1 VLPCSLVIG
10 LDKLTMSLDVAGMV
24 LCAAVLHAT
33 WNAMLRTQADRLW
46 LVTVMGLVS
55 TAVGLP
61 FAIALPLPAGAAWPY
76 LAVSAAVQVAYTYF
90 LLLCYRVADLGS
102 VYPVI
107 RGSVPLLVSL
117 GAAVFTGERLGPAE
131 LVGIGL
137 VSFGIMA
144 MVFGRRGVG
153 RRALLLAVTTG
164 AIIAT
169 YTVLDGVGVRRA
181 GNSITYAAWIFILYG
196 VLLTV
201 VFAVARGRLVL
212 RGRRSELRVAALAGV
227 GQLVTYA
234 LVMCAYR
241 LSPLAP
247 VSALRETSVVFA
259 TLIGWRFLG
268 EKLTAA
274 RLGACAAIAMGACC
288 LSYFAT

>member
-1 VLPCSLVIG
+1 
-10 LDKLTMSLDVAGMV
+10 
-24 LCAAVLHAT
+24 
-33 WNAMLRTQADRLW
+33 MLRTQADRLW
-46 LVTVMGLVS
+46 LVTMMSFVS
-55 TAVGLP
+55 TAIGLP
-61 FAIALPLPAGAAWPY
+61 FAIAMPFPPSAAWPY
-76 LAVSAAVQVAYTYF
+76 LAVSAAVQVVYTLF

-107 RGSVPLLVSL
+107 RGTVPLLVSL
-117 GAAVFTGERLGPAE
+117 GAAVFAGERPGLPS
-131 LVGIGL
+131 LLGIGL

-144 MVFGRRGVG
+144 MVLGRQSGG
-153 RRALLLAVTTG
+153 AKAPLLALATG

-169 YTVLDGVGVRRA
+169 YTVLDGVGVRLT
-181 GNSITYAAWIFILYG
+181 GNSISYTAWIFVVYG
-196 VLLTV
+196 ALVPV
-201 VFAVARGRLVL
+201 VYVAARGRLVL
-212 RGRRSELRVAALAGV
+212 RGRGPEVRVAALAGA
-227 GQLVTYA
+227 GQLATYA
-234 LVMCAYR
+234 MVLWAYR
-241 LSPLAP
+241 LSPLGP

>member
-1 VLPCSLVIG
+1 MAG
-10 LDKLTMSLDVAGMV
+10 LV
-24 LCAAVLHAT
+24 LCAAMLHAT

-46 LVTVMGLVS
+46 LVTVMSFVS
-55 TAVGLP
+55 TAVSLP
-61 FAIALPLPAGAAWPY
+61 FLLALPLPHAAAWPY
-76 LAVSAAVQVAYTYF
+76 LTVSAAVQVLYTLF

-107 RGSVPLLVSL
+107 RGCVPLLVSV
-117 GAAVFTGERLGPAE
+117 GAAVFAGERPGWPTVL
-131 LVGIGL
+131 GIGL

-144 MVFGRRGVG
+144 MVFGRQNGG
-153 RRALLLAVTTG
+153 PKAFGLAAVTG

-169 YTVLDGVGVRRA
+169 YTVIDGVGVRLA
-181 GNSITYAAWIFILYG
+181 GGSFTYTAWIFTVYG
-196 VLLTV
+196 MLVPV
-201 VFAVARGRLVL
+201 VYLVARGRLVL
-212 RGRRSELRVAALAGV
+212 RGRRAEIRVAGLAGV
-227 GQLVTYA
+227 GQLATYA
-234 LVMCAYR
+234 MMMWAFR
-241 LSPLAP
+241 LSPLGP

-288 LSYFAT
+288 ISYFAS